1 MHRTFGYEPREVL
14 GRSYFDFVHPDDI
27 EPVRRALDATLQAGT
42 SAFEC
47 RLRRKDGVWLTCEMA
62 SAAVVTPE
70 GRQVLVFNV
79 HDVTERTKAQE
90 EQAFLGSIVES
101 AHIAI
106 IGVTQDGKIA
116 SWNRAAASAYG
127 YSAGEIL
134 GQPFGKL
141 LVEGETTAGEMIA
154 RGMRGERSGLH
165 EALRLRK
172 DGQIVSLSVTESP
185 ILDKTGAIVGLASI
199 ERSPSE
205 ETRLQQELQE
215 AHAYTRGLIESS
227 LDAMLMV
234 GSDLIITDVNEQAV
248 KLTGTRRDALI
259 GSRFDS
265 YFTDSEHAAQAIHR
279 TLSERYVTNYELA
292 LKPVS
297 GKQILVSFNATVFRD
312 AAGQPSGV
320 FAVARDITQQRELE
334 RELRQAQ
341 AYTRGLIESSLDAM
355 LTVDHNLVIL
365 EVNEQMAKM
374 TEVPKTMLIGKRFD
388 KCFTDPERAAAGVK
402 QTLKEGFVTNYDL
415 AIHTPTGKEILVSFN
430 ASTFYDTL
438 GNIQGVFVVARDVT
452 EQRRTGQR
460 LRDQQNYSRA
470 LIESA
475 PDALLAT
482 DTQLKITDVNDKT
495 IQMTG
500 YTREELLRSSL
511 PSLFTDAELAAEA
524 ARKALDE
531 LVKDYELT
539 IRTADGRRC
548 AGFLQRFAI

>member
-1 MHRTFGYEPREVL
+1 MATNA
-14 GRSYFDFVHPDDI
+14 GRNESPGRDPWLKLLLEAASD
-27 EPVRRALDATLQAGT
+27 PVMVFTADGRLLDANRAAIEVMEAESVEEMRGRPLEDFIAVEDQRVAAQAKGVLT
-42 SAFEC
+42 SGGSGEFQWSVAGKKGGRR
-47 RLRRKDGVWLTCEMA
+47 RLKSRLVPLPELRGQAAAIVIAQDIGPRHARELLTC
-62 SAAVVTPE
+62 S
-70 GRQVLVFNV
+70 
-79 HDVTERTKAQE
+79 HDATERAKAEQA
-90 EQAFLGSIVES
+90 QAFLGSIVES

-116 SWNRAAASAYG
+116 SWNRAAVSAYG
-127 YSAGEIL
+127 YTAGEIL

-141 LVEGETTAGEMIA
+141 LVEGEATASEMIA
-154 RGMRGERSGLH
+154 RGLRGERSGLH

-172 DGQIVSLSVTESP
+172 DGQIVSLSVTESL
-185 ILDKTGAIVGLASI
+185 ILDQTGAVVGLASI

-259 GSRFDS
+259 GSRFDR

-279 TLSERYVTNYELA
+279 TLSERYLTNYELA

-334 RELRQAQ
+334 RDLRQAQ

-355 LTVDHNLVIL
+355 LTVDRNLVIM

-374 TEVPKTMLIGKRFD
+374 TEVPKNMLIGGRFD
-388 KCFTDPERAAAGVK
+388 QCFTDPVRAAAGVNE
-402 QTLKEGFVTNYDL
+402 TLTDGFVTNYDL
-415 AIHTPTGKEILVSFN
+415 AIHTPSGKEIW
-430 ASTFYDTL
+430 
-438 GNIQGVFVVARDVT
+438 
-452 EQRRTGQR
+452 
-460 LRDQQNYSRA
+460 
-470 LIESA
+470 
-475 PDALLAT
+475 
-482 DTQLKITDVNDKT
+482 
-495 IQMTG
+495 
-500 YTREELLRSSL
+500 
-511 PSLFTDAELAAEA
+511 
-524 ARKALDE
+524 
-531 LVKDYELT
+531 
-539 IRTADGRRC
+539 
-548 AGFLQRFAI
+548 FLQRFNFL